1 MITVDT
7 PHAILQSGLVPRGTR
22 VEVFDAIFTVF
33 LVLGTVVGV
42 IVIGYMLYNGY
53 KYREGAEHEEVKKA
67 DGDRPTL
74 GELPTGGGG
83 GRKLFLSFILST
95 IVVVS
100 LVLWTYA
107 TLLYVEGG
115 AMAQPQDPVDV
126 EVVGIQFGWKFT
138 YENGHEEFGTLR
150 VPEDRAIRLNVTS
163 EDVFH
168 NFGAP
173 GLRVKTDAIPGQR
186 TTTWFIGDET
196 GTYQAKCYELC
207 GVGHSSMNADI
218 VVMEPDAYEEW
229 YASTGNESSNASN
242 ASDVTDASAR
252 VTGHGVIPA

>member
-7 PHAILQSGLVPRGTR
+7 LHGVLQSGLVPRGTR
-22 VEVFDAIFTVF
+22 VEVFDAIFDVF
-33 LVLGTVVGV
+33 LALGTIVGV

-53 KYREGAEHEEVKKA
+53 KYREGVELEEVKKA
-67 DGDRPTL
+67 DEDRPTL

-83 GRKLFLSFILST
+83 GRKLFLSFALST

-115 AMAQPQDPVDV
+115 AEAQPQDPIDV
-126 EVVGIQFGWKFT
+126 EVVGFQFGWKFN
-138 YENGHEEFGTLR
+138 YENGHQEVGTLR

-186 TTTWFIGDET
+186 TTTWFIGDDT
-196 GTYQAKCYELC
+196 GTYEAKCYELC
-207 GVGHSSMNADI
+207 GTGHSAMNADI
-218 VVMEPDAYEEW
+218 VVMEPEAYEEW
-229 YASTGNESSNASN
+229 YAGTGN
-242 ASDVTDASAR
+242 ASDATNASAR
-252 VTGHGVIPA
+252 VTGHGVVPA

>member
-1 MITVDT
+1 MINVDT
-7 PHAILQSGLVPRGTR
+7 LHAILQSGLVPRGTR
-22 VEVFDAIFTVF
+22 VEVFDTIFTVF
-33 LVLGTVVGV
+33 LLLGTAVGV
-42 IVIGYMLYNGY
+42 VVLGYMLYNGY
-53 KYREGAEHEEVKKA
+53 KYRDGAELEEVKKA

-115 AMAQPQDPVDV
+115 AAAQPQDPVDV
-126 EVVGIQFGWKFT
+126 EVVGFQFGWKFN
-138 YENGHEEFGTLR
+138 YENGHQSVGTLR

-173 GLRVKTDAIPGQR
+173 GLRVKTDAIPG
-186 TTTWFIGDET
+186 TTTETWFIGDET
-196 GTYQAKCYELC
+196 GTYEAKCYELC
-207 GVGHSSMNADI
+207 GVGHSAMNADV
-218 VVMEPDAYEEW
+218 VVMEPDAYAEW
-229 YASTGNESSNASN
+229 YASTNASAAN
-242 ASDVTDASAR
+242 GSADASASL
-252 VTGHGVIPA
+252 VAPGVSPA

>member
-1 MITVDT
+1 MTDVDT
-7 PHAILQSGLVPRGTR
+7 AHAVLQSGLVPRGTR
-22 VEVFDAIFTVF
+22 VEVFDTIFTVF
-33 LVLGTVVGV
+33 LVLGTAVGV
-42 IVIGYMLYNGY
+42 VVIGYMLYNGY
-53 KYREGAEHEEVKKA
+53 KYRDGVEREEVKKA
-67 DGDRPTL
+67 DADRPTL

-83 GRKLFLSFILST
+83 GRKLFLSFALST

-115 AMAQPQDPVDV
+115 AQAQPQDPIDV
-126 EVVGIQFGWKFT
+126 EVVGIQFAWRFT
-138 YENGHEEFGTLR
+138 YENGHQELGTLR

-163 EDVFH
+163 DDVFH

-173 GLRVKTDAIPGQR
+173 ALRVKTDAIPGQR
-186 TTTWFIGDET
+186 TTTWFIGEDP

-218 VVMEPDAYEEW
+218 VVMEPAEYEEW
-229 YASTGNESSNASN
+229 YASTGGETNDTANESASL
-242 ASDVTDASAR
+242 VGAR
-252 VTGHGVIPA
+252 GVSPV

>member
-1 MITVDT
+1 MTNVDT
-7 PHAILQSGLVPRGTR
+7 AHEVLQSGLVPRGTR
-22 VEVFDAIFTVF
+22 VEVFDTIFTVF
-33 LVLGTVVGV
+33 LVLGTAVGV
-42 IVIGYMLYNGY
+42 VVIGYMLYNGY
-53 KYREGAEHEEVKKA
+53 KYRDGTEREEVRKA

-83 GRKLFLSFILST
+83 GRKLFLSFVLST

-115 AMAQPQDPVDV
+115 AQAQPQDPIDV
-126 EVVGIQFGWKFT
+126 EVAGIQFAWKFT
-138 YENGHEEFGTLR
+138 YENGHQELGTLR

-173 GLRVKTDAIPGQR
+173 ALRVKTDAIPGQQ
-186 TTTWFIGDET
+186 TTTWFIAEET

-207 GVGHSSMNADI
+207 GVGHSSMYADI
-218 VVMEPDAYEEW
+218 VVMEPDAYAEW
-229 YASTGNESSNASN
+229 YASTGGESGA
-242 ASDVTDASAR
+242 VTNASAR
-252 VTGHGVIPA
+252 VTGHGVLPA

>member
-196 GTYQAKCYELC
+196 GTYEATCYELW
-207 GVGHSSMNADI
+207 GTGPAAMTADI
-218 VVMEPDAYEEW
+218 VVMEPDEYAEW
-229 YASTGNESSNASN
+229 YASTGNESSDVSN
-242 ASDVTDASAR
+242 ASAR
-252 VTGHGVIPA
+252 VTGHGVMPA